1 MTLIQNL
8 TPLEEAQRYFDQVAP
23 GTPLLYS
30 RIKST
35 RLVLAEAATDKAA
48 VTHLSARVDFYIQE
62 NSRLADI
69 IRDLQNQLF
78 PEGPNGP

>member
-30 RIKST
+30 RIKAT
-35 RLVLAEAATDKAA
+35 RLVLAEAAADKAA
-48 VTHLSARVDFYIQE
+48 VTELSARVNFYIQE
-62 NSRLADI
+62 NARLADI

-78 PEGPNGP
+78 PEGQNGP